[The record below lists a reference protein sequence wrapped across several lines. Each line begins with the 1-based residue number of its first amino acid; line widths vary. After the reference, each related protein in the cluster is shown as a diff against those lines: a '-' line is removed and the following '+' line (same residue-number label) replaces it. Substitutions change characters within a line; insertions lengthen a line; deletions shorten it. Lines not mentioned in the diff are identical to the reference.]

1 MNSLEH
7 LQIYLDEL
15 SENKIFTVGRV
26 GSSEIIASNSFD
38 GGQEISRG
46 IISMLQ
52 NNAGVYGNS
61 IEDFCKEYLITI

>member
-1 MNSLEH
+1 MLSNEEGNQL
-7 LQIYLDEL
+7 IKKYL

-52 NNAGVYGNS
+52 NNAGVY
-61 IEDFCKEYLITI
+61 